1 MLKFEELTW
10 PELEALD
17 RVHTVVFVILSP
29 LEEHGPH
36 LPLGTDLF
44 TGRGIAE
51 AIALRLEQHYPQIT
65 CVLLPAIPLGSGAI
79 PYLGTIGAP
88 VRLVRQALFQAGQAL
103 ARDGFRSIIAVSGHL
118 GLSHLSAMEAASK
131 AVSRRCGVRM
141 VAPVASIWH
150 RLLHSKELGARLAG
164 LEKPIIGQALK
175 LLLRAHH
182 SGSMETSLML
192 HLHPELVKMDYQHL
206 KRVDWWHLV
215 RWRGWTREH
224 WPGYVGD
231 PALARADVGQVM
243 VEMMAQLGADL
254 AAQMVEE
261 QAQALQASPATS
273 RKEPRP
279 KVAASLFLIFAGLV
293 SGLAG
298 LLFWRG
304 RRGHQVEGM
313 FSKHIFKS

>member
-1 MLKFEELTW
+1 MLHFEELTW

-17 RVHTVVFVILSP
+17 RVHTVVFVVLSP

-36 LPLGTDLF
+36 LPLGTDLY

-51 AIALRLEQHYPQIT
+51 AIALRLEQHYPQVT

-79 PYLGTIGAP
+79 PYLGTIGTP
-88 VRLVRQALFQAGQAL
+88 VRLVRQALFQAGKAL
-103 ARDGFRSIIAVSGHL
+103 ARDGFHCIIAVSGHL

-131 AVSRRCGVRM
+131 AVSRRYGITM
-141 VAPVASIWH
+141 VAPVAGIWH
-150 RLLHSKELGARLAG
+150 RLLHSKELGARFSG
-164 LEKPIIGQALK
+164 LNEPIVGQALK

-192 HLHPELVKMDYQHL
+192 HLHPELVNINYQHL

-215 RWRGWTREH
+215 RWRGWTRAH

-231 PALARADVGQVM
+231 PTLARADVGQVM

-254 AAQMVEE
+254 AARMVEE
-261 QAQALQASPATS
+261 QVQARQAAPLTS
-273 RKEPRP
+273 RNVLRP
-279 KVAASLFLIFAGLV
+279 KVAASLLLIFAGLA
-293 SGLAG
+293 SGVAG
-298 LLFWRG
+298 LLFWKG
-304 RRGHQVEGM
+304 RRGHPT
-313 FSKHIFKS
+313 